1 MANVLNEEKK
11 QQVLALGRLGW
22 SLRRI
27 QQAIKIRRETASAYL
42 KAAGIAVR
50 PPSGWGRCEP
60 KPANEVITD
69 FGAAKP
75 AIPVIPDACSPSPS
89 PNPNPNP
96 ENPSNKGRSK
106 TTSKPANEN
115 EVITDSA
122 VVSGPSACE
131 PYREA
136 IDLGINRGR
145 NAMAIWQDLVSEYGF
160 ASSYQSVQRFVRKR
174 RGVQTPEARVV
185 IVTAA
190 GQEAQVDYG
199 TGPMVRDPESR
210 KYRRTR
216 LFVMTLG
223 CSRKSIRL
231 LTFRSSSRI
240 WAELHERAFRRLG
253 GVTRVVVLDNLREG
267 VLVPDIYDPAL
278 NPLYRDVLAHYGAV
292 AMPCRI
298 QDPDRKGKVESG
310 VGHAQRTPLKG
321 RRFESLEEAQAYLD
335 HWEQRWADT
344 RIPGTTKRQV
354 AAMFAEEKPTLLPL
368 PLEPF
373 RYYQYGERIVHLDGC
388 VEVEAAYYGAPPGW
402 IGRVLRVQWDELYVR
417 LLDPK
422 TGQLLREHVR
432 QKRGWY
438 RIKEEDHPKRTPLRT
453 SQLLWRAGRAGSHI
467 GTLCDAIHRQ
477 QGEVGVRR
485 ILGVLSLAK
494 KYGTAAVDEACAA
507 ALDMGVQEYRFVRRY
522 LERCPQ
528 APLSLQQVDPLI
540 RELVQYLPHSRNWSP
555 FRSSR
560 RRQSSE
566 GSWRLDSR
574 SRSNHFLRYRP
585 GRHSALSC
593 FDCGSCVGCNHV
605 RPPTRPS
612 KPRFSRRVVRA
623 PHSPLIILRYG
634 GSHCVLV
641 RHQPEVRNLG
651 SHQTTRTNSSSG

>member
-27 QQAIKIRRETASAYL
+27 QQATHVRRETAGAYL

-69 FGAAKP
+69 SGAAKP
-75 AIPVIPDACSPSPS
+75 AIPVILDPLDPNC
-89 PNPNPNP
+89 NPNPNP
-96 ENPSNKGRSK
+96 ENLSTKVKAKS
-106 TTSKPANEN
+106 TSKPANEN

-122 VVSGPSACE
+122 VVHGPSACE
-131 PYREA
+131 PYRDA
-136 IDLGINRGR
+136 IDLGISRGR

-174 RGVQTPEARVV
+174 RGTQTPEARVV

-190 GQEAQVDYG
+190 GQESQVDYG

-223 CSRKSIRL
+223 CSRKSVRL

-253 GVTRVVVLDNLREG
+253 GATRIVVLDNLREG

-278 NPLYRDVLAHYGAV
+278 NPLYRNVLAHYGAV

-310 VGHAQRTPLKG
+310 VGHAQKTPLKG
-321 RRFESLEEAQAYLD
+321 LRFETLEEAQAYLD
-335 HWEQRWADT
+335 RWEQRWADT
-344 RIPGTTKRQV
+344 RIHGTTKRQV

-453 SQLLWRAGRAGSHI
+453 SQLLGRAGRAGSHI
-467 GTLCDAIHRQ
+467 GALCDAIHRA

-494 KYGTAAVDEACAA
+494 KYGAAAVDEACAA

-540 RELVQYLPHSRNWSP
+540 RELVQYRDFIN
-555 FRSSR
+555 
-560 RRQSSE
+560 
-566 GSWRLDSR
+566 
-574 SRSNHFLRYRP
+574 YR
-585 GRHSALSC
+585 
-593 FDCGSCVGCNHV
+593 
-605 RPPTRPS
+605 T
-612 KPRFSRRVVRA
+612 KE
-623 PHSPLIILRYG
+623 I
-634 GSHCVLV
+634 
-641 RHQPEVRNLG
+641 EE
-651 SHQTTRTNSSSG
+651 

>member
-27 QQAIKIRRETASAYL
+27 QQATRIRRETASAYL

-69 FGAAKP
+69 SGAAKP
-75 AIPVIPDACSPSPS
+75 AIPAIPAPLD

-96 ENPSNKGRSK
+96 ENLSNKGK
-106 TTSKPANEN
+106 AKATSKPANEN

-122 VVSGPSACE
+122 VVPSPSACE

-136 IDLGINRGR
+136 IDVGLSRGR

-174 RGVQTPEARVV
+174 RGTQTPEARVV

-199 TGPMVRDPESR
+199 TGPMVRDPENR

-223 CSRKSIRL
+223 CSRKSVRL

-253 GVTRVVVLDNLREG
+253 GATRIVVLDNLREG
-267 VLVPDIYDPAL
+267 VLVPDVYDPTL

-310 VGHAQRTPLKG
+310 VGHAQKTPLKG
-321 RRFESLEEAQAYLD
+321 LRFETLDEAQAYLD

-344 RIPGTTKRQV
+344 RIHGTTKRQV
-354 AAMFAEEKPTLLPL
+354 AAMFAEEKPTLLAL

-453 SQLLWRAGRAGSHI
+453 SQLLGRAGRAGSHI
-467 GTLCDAIHRQ
+467 GALCDTIHRQ

-528 APLSLQQVDPLI
+528 APLSLHQVDPLI
-540 RELVQYLPHSRNWSP
+540 RELVQYRDFIN
-555 FRSSR
+555 
-560 RRQSSE
+560 
-566 GSWRLDSR
+566 
-574 SRSNHFLRYRP
+574 YK
-585 GRHSALSC
+585 
-593 FDCGSCVGCNHV
+593 
-605 RPPTRPS
+605 T
-612 KPRFSRRVVRA
+612 K
-623 PHSPLIILRYG
+623 
-634 GSHCVLV
+634 
-641 RHQPEVRNLG
+641 EVEE
-651 SHQTTRTNSSSG
+651 